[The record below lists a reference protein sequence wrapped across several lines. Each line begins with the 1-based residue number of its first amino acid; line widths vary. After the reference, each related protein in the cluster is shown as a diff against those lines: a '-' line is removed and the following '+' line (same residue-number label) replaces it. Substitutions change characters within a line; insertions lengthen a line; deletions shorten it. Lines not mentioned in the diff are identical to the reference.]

1 MNDKYIQYD
10 IDYISGVMSLR
21 NPQRKSLEIL
31 DDIMINSDIRKD
43 SKEKVLE
50 YINSKYPIC
59 TDFERNFIS
68 LTFALATGVGKTRLM
83 GAFITYLYTNH
94 NIKNFLIVA
103 PNTTIYEKLKMDLG
117 GIGSSKYVFNGL
129 GCFTTPPRI
138 ITDDNYAYYRNDIF
152 NSDVNIFIYNISKFD
167 KDNTKM
173 KAFNENLGMSFYDLL
188 AEMKDLVIIMDES
201 HHYRADKGMT
211 AINEL
216 KPVIGLELTATPI
229 INSGSKQIPFKNVVF
244 DYPLGK
250 AISDGY
256 TRVPYAVTRT
266 DINFHDFGDEAIDK
280 LMLNDGIICHKR
292 IKEKLKNYAFI
303 NNKRVVKPFMMVV
316 CKDINHAMTIEKYIK
331 STDFENG
338 FYINK
343 TIVINSKLSGSESE
357 LNTKA
362 LLSVEDYNNPVE
374 IVIHVN
380 MLKEGWD
387 VNNLYTIV
395 PLRTATSKILR
406 EQMVGR
412 GLRLPYGERTGEKEI
427 DSVMLTAHDK
437 FADILEEA
445 SRGDSIFNKKNII
458 DLNELENEK
467 VAVTQLNLEFSNN
480 DELSNIIQSSDQ
492 NIKNKFSNDLLS
504 IMVKEVEKNI
514 YSNPNDTTITN
525 NKKEEIKNN
534 IENEI
539 KNNLDYGVIYEA
551 NKEPLEQ
558 WIKDNIVS
566 THEKVVEKYI
576 MIPQIKT
583 EKEDGEY
590 YFEDFD
596 LDLTNFSKK
605 PIENDLLIR
614 NLINSSDEEV
624 IKAGY
629 INFEAANPGKLIV
642 EQLRKR
648 PEINYEEN
656 NHLINKL
663 VMQVIKH
670 YENIFNNESMK
681 NIIMMYKQETAR
693 EIYTQMMNHFVRNE
707 GILKEE
713 VFCDRKYNLK
723 TEYTYNIIKNIF
735 ELYTSDRDGKI
746 TSILFDGI
754 QNGVF
759 SEAKFDSE
767 PELLL
772 ARQLER
778 EKDYVET
785 WLRPNINEFS
795 ITYNY
800 GKKYE
805 PDFVVETKKY
815 IYLVEVKAD
824 NQMDNDDVIAK
835 MREAIK
841 YCRTVSEYDGILN
854 IKKWKY
860 VLIPATK
867 ITQNST
873 FKNLV
878 EQYTMD
884 NYKI

>member
-1 MNDKYIQYD
+1 MNDKFIHYD
-10 IDYISGVMSLR
+10 VDYITGVMSLR
-21 NPQRKSLEIL
+21 EPQRISLEIL
-31 DDIMINSDIRKD
+31 DDIMGNNDIRYD
-43 SKEKVLE
+43 NKEKVLQ
-50 YINSKYPIC
+50 YINSKYPIF

-83 GAFITYLYTNH
+83 GTFITYLYTNH
-94 NIKNFLIVA
+94 NIKNFLVVA
-103 PNTTIYEKLKMDLG
+103 PNTTIYEKLKTDLG
-117 GIGSSKYVFNGL
+117 GVGTSKYVFNGL

-173 KAFNENLGMSFYDLL
+173 KTFNETLGMSFYDLL
-188 AEMKDLVIIMDES
+188 AETNDLVIIMDES

-211 AINEL
+211 VINDL

-229 INSGSKQIPFKNVVF
+229 VNSSGKQIKFKNVVY

-256 TRVPYAVTRT
+256 TRVPFAATRT
-266 DINFHDFGDEAIDK
+266 DINFNGFGEEEFDK

-292 IKEKLKNYAFI
+292 IKEKLRNYSVL
-303 NNKRVVKPFMMVV
+303 NNKKLVKPFMMVV
-316 CKDINHAMTIEKYIK
+316 CKDINHATSIERYVK
-331 STDFENG
+331 SNDFENG
-338 FYINK
+338 FYKNK
-343 TIVINSKLSGSESE
+343 TILINSKMSGAESE
-357 LNTKA
+357 VNTKA
-362 LLSVEDYNNPVE
+362 LLGVENPENPVE

-412 GLRLPYGERTGEKEI
+412 GLRLPFGERTGDRDI
-427 DSVMLTAHDK
+427 DSVILTAHDK

-445 SRGDSIFNKKNII
+445 SKGDSIFNKKNII
-458 DLNELENEK
+458 DLSELENNK
-467 VAVTQLNLEFSNN
+467 VVVTQLNIEFSKNN
-480 DELSNIIQSSDQ
+480 ELSNLIKTQDE
-492 NIKNKFSNDLLS
+492 NIKNKFTNDLSSLL
-504 IMVKEVEKNI
+504 IKEVEKHIYNKSNENI
-514 YSNPNDTTITN
+514 ISNTS
-525 NKKEEIKNN
+525 KEEIKNN
-534 IENEI
+534 IEKEI
-539 KNNLDYGVIYEA
+539 KNNLDYGLIYEA
-551 NKEPLEQ
+551 NKEPLDQ
-558 WIKDNIVS
+558 WIKDNIES

-576 MIPQIKT
+576 MIPRIKT
-583 EKEDGEY
+583 EKEDGEC
-590 YFEDFD
+590 YFEDFNIN
-596 LDLTNFSKK
+596 LDKFNKK

-614 NLINSSDEEV
+614 NLIDSSDESIV
-624 IKAGY
+624 KVGY
-629 INFEAANPGKLIV
+629 INFEATNPGKLIV

-656 NHLINKL
+656 NQLINKL
-663 VMQVIKH
+663 LLQVIEH
-670 YENIFNNESMK
+670 YETLYGKDGMK
-681 NIIMMYKQETAR
+681 NVIMMYKKETAK
-693 EIYTQMMNHFVRNE
+693 EIYLQMMEHFVRNE
-707 GILKEE
+707 GIIKEE
-713 VFCDRKYNLK
+713 VFYDKKFNIK

-735 ELYTSDRDGKI
+735 DLYTTERDGKI
-746 TSILFDGI
+746 TGVLFDGI

-759 SEAKFDSE
+759 CEAKFDSE
-767 PELLL
+767 PELML

-778 EKDYVET
+778 EKDFVEI
-785 WLRPNINEFS
+785 WLRPNINEFN

-800 GKKYE
+800 GKRYE
-805 PDFVVETKKY
+805 PDFVVETNDC

-824 NQMDNDDVIAK
+824 NQVETDEVILK
-835 MREAIK
+835 MNEAIK
-841 YCRTVSEYDGILN
+841 YCKTVSQYNGIL
-854 IKKWKY
+854 KVKQWKY

-884 NYKI
+884 N

>member
-316 CKDINHAMTIEKYIK
+316 CKDINHAIAIEKYIK

-343 TIVINSKLSGSESE
+343 TIVINSKMSGSESE
-357 LNTKA
+357 INTKA
-362 LLSVEDYNNPVE
+362 LLSVEDYKNPVE

-445 SRGDSIFNKKNII
+445 SRGDSIFNKQNII

-596 LDLTNFSKK
+596 LDLTNFCKK

-670 YENIFNNESMK
+670 YENTFDNESMK

-841 YCRTVSEYDGILN
+841 YCKTVSEYDGILN

-878 EQYTMD
+878 EQYTME
-884 NYKI
+884 N

>member
-316 CKDINHAMTIEKYIK
+316 CKDINHAIAIEKYIK

-343 TIVINSKLSGSESE
+343 TIVINSKMSGSESE
-357 LNTKA
+357 INTKA
-362 LLSVEDYNNPVE
+362 LLSVEDYKNPVE

-445 SRGDSIFNKKNII
+445 SRGDSIFNKQNII

-467 VAVTQLNLEFSNN
+467 VAVIQLNLEFSNN

-596 LDLTNFSKK
+596 LDLTNFCKK

-670 YENIFNNESMK
+670 YENTFDNESMK

-841 YCRTVSEYDGILN
+841 YCKTVSEYDGILN

-878 EQYTMD
+878 EQYTME
-884 NYKI
+884 N

>member
-10 IDYISGVMSLR
+10 VEYISGVMSLR
-21 NPQRKSLEIL
+21 EPQKRSLEIL
-31 DDIMINSDIRKD
+31 HDIMSNTDIRRD

-50 YINSKYPIC
+50 YINNKYPIC

-83 GAFITYLYTNH
+83 GTFITYLYTNH
-94 NIKNFLIVA
+94 NIKNFLVVA

-188 AEMKDLVIIMDES
+188 AKMEDLVIIMDES
-201 HHYRADKGMT
+201 HHYRADKGMN

-229 INSGSKQIPFKNVVF
+229 VNIGSKQVKFKNVVY

-256 TRVPYAVTRT
+256 TRVPYAATRT
-266 DINFHDFGDEAIDK
+266 DINFNGFGEKEFDK
-280 LMLNDGIICHKR
+280 LMLNDGIICHRR
-292 IKEKLKNYAFI
+292 IKEKLRNYAFI
-303 NNKRVVKPFMMVV
+303 NNKKVVKPFMMVV
-316 CKDINHAMTIEKYIK
+316 CKDINHAKTIENYIK
-331 STDFENG
+331 SNDFENG
-338 FYINK
+338 YYKNK
-343 TIVINSKLSGSESE
+343 VILINSKMSGAETE
-357 LNTKA
+357 INTKA
-362 LLSVEDYNNPVE
+362 LLSVEDANNPIE

-412 GLRLPYGERTGEKEI
+412 GLRLPFGERTGDKQI
-427 DSVMLTAHDK
+427 DSVILTAHDK

-445 SRGDSIFNKKNII
+445 SKGDSIFNKKNII
-458 DLNELENEK
+458 DVSELENNK
-467 VAVTQLNLEFSNN
+467 VIVTQLNLEFSNN
-480 DELSNIIQSSDQ
+480 NELSNLIKTPNE
-492 NIKNKFSNDLLS
+492 NIKNKFTNDLSSLL
-504 IMVKEVEKNI
+504 VKEVEKHI
-514 YSNPNDTTITN
+514 YNNSNDESITTES
-525 NKKEEIKNN
+525 KEEIKNN
-534 IENEI
+534 IEKEI
-539 KNNLDYGVIYEA
+539 KNNLDYGLIYEA

-558 WIKDNIVS
+558 WIKDNIEP
-566 THEKVVEKYI
+566 THDKVVEKYI
-576 MIPQIKT
+576 MIPRIKT

-590 YFEDFD
+590 YFENFNIN
-596 LDLTNFSKK
+596 LDKFNKK

-614 NLINSSDEEV
+614 NLIDSSDEDIVE
-624 IKAGY
+624 AGY
-629 INFEAANPGKLIV
+629 INFEATNPGKLIV
-642 EQLRKR
+642 EYLRKR

-656 NHLINKL
+656 NQLINKL
-663 VMQVIKH
+663 VMQVVEH
-670 YENIFNNESMK
+670 YETLYGNDGMK
-681 NIIMMYKQETAR
+681 NVIMMYKQETAN
-693 EIYTQMMNHFVRNE
+693 EIYLQMMKHFVRNE
-707 GILKEE
+707 GIIKEE
-713 VFCDRKYNLK
+713 VFYDRKYNIK

-735 ELYTSDRDGKI
+735 DLYTSERDGKI

-754 QNGVF
+754 KNGVF

-778 EKDYVET
+778 EKDFVET

-805 PDFVVETKKY
+805 PDFVVETKDC

-824 NQMDNDDVIAK
+824 NQMDTNDVIAK
-835 MREAIK
+835 MKEAIK
-841 YCRTVSEYDGILN
+841 YCKTVSEYNGILK

-860 VLIPATK
+860 VLIPSTK

-878 EQYTMD
+878 EQYTMED
-884 NYKI
+884 